1 MTVDL
6 DPENKPSSLPTAL
19 SLLLYHIIQIS
30 SELYRGSEL
39 INLS

>member
-1 MTVDL
+1 MTEDL
-6 DPENKPSSLPTAL
+6 DPENKHSSFPSAL

-30 SELYRGSEL
+30 SELHRDSEL